1 MANTFDEQAKDRF
14 QKSLAFMRK
23 AEALLQDDLIYR
35 SALADAVS
43 AIKNMLQGY
52 LLYKVAHMPT
62 SAVTQRWQEIANG
75 NRMPELIATC
85 GEAGLDLRGLAVE
98 IKQLNTERNNRT
110 HDDPQQTIDPKQAE
124 RAVEIARDLQKRIRA
139 ANEGKADARSISQRA
154 AEVVGVV
161 RGAVSGQLKLPAT
174 ATVAAAATAT
184 TATRTQSAGGE
195 SSSRGASA
203 VATATGTAPQ
213 TLDMPAPSTPESATR
228 AGGSSA
234 TPRREDTRAAEP
246 PTEDTTADVMRAL
259 DDTNDAADGDD
270 YGGKR
275 SRRRARRGR
284 MILWRSLAIAALLLV
299 GIAGGVGVAIPL
311 AHGRAPGWLGFTKG
325 WFTASTPTV
334 AVSPT
339 ATEPAL
345 SGATRIGEVAI
356 SAPACASGVVSVTLT
371 NEGTT
376 TATWATG
383 SPDADSATFGTS
395 ATAATQPTLTG
406 TLAAGKQVTL
416 YAAGPT
422 PGTVYHLSIVASG
435 GAVQLLVRSC

>member
-52 LLYKVAHMPT
+52 LLYKVAHMPS

-85 GEAGLDLRGLAVE
+85 GEAGLDMRGLAVE
-98 IKQLNTERNNRT
+98 IKRLNTERNNRA
-110 HDDPQQTIDPKQAE
+110 HDDPQQTIDPQQAQ
-124 RAVEIARDLQKRIRA
+124 RAVEVARDLQKRIRA

-174 ATVAAAATAT
+174 ASASATGTAT
-184 TATRTQSAGGE
+184 SRTQTTGGE
-195 SSSRGASA
+195 SSSRAASA
-203 VATATGTAPQ
+203 VAVATAPESGS
-213 TLDMPAPSTPESATR
+213 LELPIPSTPENASR
-228 AGGSSA
+228 AGGHAASHRH
-234 TPRREDTRAAEP
+234 PDTGDAQP
-246 PTEDTTADVMRAL
+246 PTDDTMADVMRAL
-259 DDTNDAADGDD
+259 DDTNDPSDD
-270 YGGKR
+270 DNAR
-275 SRRRARRGR
+275 SKPARSHRRARRGR

-299 GIAGGVGVAIPL
+299 GIAGGVGVAVPL
-311 AHGRAPGWLGFTKG
+311 AHGHTPGWLGFTKG
-325 WFTASTPTV
+325 WFAAPAPTA

-339 ATEPAL
+339 ATEAVV
-345 SGATRIGEVAI
+345 SGATQIGNVAI
-356 SAPACASGVVSVTLT
+356 SAPTCASGVVSVTLS
-371 NEGTT
+371 NEGAT
-376 TATWATG
+376 TASWATG
-383 SPDADSATFGTS
+383 SPDADNATFGTS
-395 ATAATQPTLTG
+395 ATTATQPTLTG

-422 PGTVYHLSIVASG
+422 PGTVYHFSIVASG
-435 GAVQLLVRSC
+435 GAVQLLVQSC